1 MNRDIH
7 LIFEAYRKKQLQLIN
22 EMDIGADLPGVIGAV
37 SPGVA
42 EREKSAD
49 TYIFKLLKSKNPD
62 KSHDEIVKMVVE
74 PLYKAIFIDNKFSAS
89 GSHKDQLAKLQ
100 TALENELAKSY
111 PKAQSGYTARI
122 IKNFLAPVVKILDAD
137 SNNVT
142 GGREAVKAVK
152 QAVDKAAAKDEV
164 IIPQEPSES
173 GSAEGDRNVSST
185 DRTTAQVQQ
194 IVDSLIDD
202 QGVIEK
208 HVHDDAAQKI
218 RDSGGLG
225 IGDDRAIAAKV
236 KTVIN
241 DLVRAGVYERKGQTI
256 RLGKNYDDFEQHR
269 GSTEPFMSDVDV
281 IDTYTGGN
289 KPVNP
294 FKGSAGDSMF
304 G

>member
-1 MNRDIH
+1 MNRDSH
-7 LIFEAYRKKQLQLIN
+7 LIFEAYKNRNQKLIN
-22 EMDIGADLPGVIGAV
+22 EADIGADFGPVLGAV
-37 SPGVA
+37 TSGVS

-62 KSHDEIVKMVVE
+62 KTHDEIVKMVVE
-74 PLYKAIFIDNKFSAS
+74 PLYKAIFVDNKFAAH
-89 GSHKDQLAKLQ
+89 GTHKDQLAKLQ
-100 TALENELAKSY
+100 TALENELAKTY

-122 IKNFLAPVVKILDAD
+122 IKNFLTPVVKILDAD
-137 SNNVT
+137 SSNVT
-142 GGREAVKAVK
+142 GGKEAVKAVI
-152 QAVDKAAAKDEV
+152 QAVDKAAAENEV
-164 IIPQEPSES
+164 VAPQEPGEPSA
-173 GSAEGDRNVSST
+173 AEGEHNVSSS

-194 IVDSLIDD
+194 IVDGLIDD

-208 HVHDDAAQKI
+208 YVHDDAAQKI

-241 DLVRAGVYERKGQTI
+241 DLVKAGVYERKGQTI
-256 RLGKNYDDFEQHR
+256 KLGKNYDDFEQHR
-269 GSTEPFMSDVDV
+269 GSAEPFMSDVDV